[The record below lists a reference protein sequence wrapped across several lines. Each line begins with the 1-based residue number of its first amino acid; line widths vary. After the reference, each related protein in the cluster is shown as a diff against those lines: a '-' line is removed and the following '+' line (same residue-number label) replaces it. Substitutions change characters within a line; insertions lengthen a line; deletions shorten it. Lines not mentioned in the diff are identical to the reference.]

1 MRKYGSTSTYHNR
14 NAAVFPCRTSKHNK
28 ATALNQPN
36 DRVNKI
42 NPCML
47 YIYRAVLHGGYC
59 DYDESQRQ
67 YRDIWICIYANAQF
81 IVQIYRKYIAQTT
94 RIQETNTYRRK
105 WRPRDADASDGR
117 DPETHRESRLLLTI
131 GSCCVCYWP
140 LWKRDKLVKLNTK
153 PALCCGGFW
162 FSCLRGVGGQ
172 IDRTESKR
180 QTKQGKSTKAGNF
193 GYKKRN
199 NFTCFSP
206 KSEYGL

>member
-1 MRKYGSTSTYHNR
+1 MAAQAHITIEMPRFFLVEPVNTTRPLLWTSQMTGW
-14 NAAVFPCRTSKHNK
+14 TK
-28 ATALNQPN
+28 LI
-36 DRVNKI
+36 RV
-42 NPCML
+42 C

>member
-1 MRKYGSTSTYHNR
+1 MRKYGSTSTYHNW
-14 NAAVFPCRTSKHNK
+14 NAAVFACRTSKHNK

-47 YIYRAVLHGGYC
+47 YISCSITRRLFRLRWKSETISWHLNMH
-59 DYDESQRQ
+59 
-67 YRDIWICIYANAQF
+67 ICKCAI

-199 NFTCFSP
+199 NFTCFFP
-206 KSEYGL
+206 KSEHGL